1 MNDYAI
7 DDFSKLSDLMM
18 DYDNIKEVMEA
29 ADMDNLNK
37 EELREEV
44 KARLLGE
51 PSPRVYRLMKQ
62 LMGEQNV
69 KEIKRKD

>member
-7 DDFSKLSDLMM
+7 NDFSKLTDLIM
-18 DYDNIKEVMEA
+18 DYDNIKKIMK
-29 ADMDNLNK
+29 DTDIDNLSE

-51 PSPRVYRLMKQ
+51 PSPMVYRLMKQ

-69 KEIKRKD
+69 REIKRET

>member
-7 DDFSKLSDLMM
+7 NDFNKLTDLMI
-18 DYDNIKEVMEA
+18 DYDNIKKIMR
-29 ADMDNLNK
+29 DTDINNLST
-37 EELREEV
+37 EEMKEEV

-51 PSPRVYRLMKQ
+51 PSPMVYRLMKQ

-69 KEIKRKD
+69 KEIKRET